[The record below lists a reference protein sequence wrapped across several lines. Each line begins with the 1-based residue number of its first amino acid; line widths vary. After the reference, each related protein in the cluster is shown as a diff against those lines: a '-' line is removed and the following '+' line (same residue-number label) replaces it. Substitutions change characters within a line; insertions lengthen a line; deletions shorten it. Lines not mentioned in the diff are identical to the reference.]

1 VSKKIVSIR
10 GEEFEVALE
19 SDRAM
24 TSSSSV
30 KLLSMNGDEAVIEI
44 AGRRQVVPYLVRG
57 DVIEFVFDGEI
68 VSASVSD
75 PNARRKSRHREHSMS
90 APMPG
95 VVLRIF
101 VAEGDAVAKGT
112 PLMILEAMKME
123 HQIVSP
129 YDGVVS
135 KLTCKVG
142 ELVQPGV
149 DLIEVEPKENA

>member
-1 VSKKIVSIR
+1 MSKKIVSIR

-19 SDRAM
+19 GDGATTAS
-24 TSSSSV
+24 TSA
-30 KLLSMNGDEAVIEI
+30 KLLSINGDEAVIETG
-44 AGRRQVVPYLVRG
+44 GRRQVVPYLLRG
-57 DVIEFVFDGEI
+57 DEVELVLDGEI
-68 VSASVSD
+68 VRASVAD
-75 PNARRKSRHREHSMS
+75 PNARKKSRHREHSMS

-101 VAEGDAVAKGT
+101 VAEGDEVAKGT